1 MPKTSKAKAA
11 KKRVKVEKLLGK
23 TKKLSMKEAG
33 KVKGGGVKHKM
44 FAIVDRTQ

>member
-11 KKRVKVEKLLGK
+11 KKRVKVEKLPGK
-23 TKKLSMKEAG
+23 TKKLSTKEAT
-33 KVKGGGVKHKM
+33 KVKGGHRM